1 MTKSEA
7 QTRKEIIDKRL
18 KLAGWNIGNPL
29 HVTQE
34 LDIWVG
40 LPQGVREPE
49 TPYQGHLF
57 ADYALLSKEGK
68 PIAVVEAKKTIKRPS
83 TLALNHFHPRGG
95 SINFLCRE

>member
-1 MTKSEA
+1 MVNTVMTKSEA

-18 KLAGWNIGNPL
+18 KLAGWDVSNPM
-29 HVTQE
+29 HITQE

-57 ADYALLSKEGK
+57 AAYALLSKDGK
-68 PIAVVEAKKTIKRPS
+68 PIAVVEAK
-83 TLALNHFHPRGG
+83 
-95 SINFLCRE
+95 